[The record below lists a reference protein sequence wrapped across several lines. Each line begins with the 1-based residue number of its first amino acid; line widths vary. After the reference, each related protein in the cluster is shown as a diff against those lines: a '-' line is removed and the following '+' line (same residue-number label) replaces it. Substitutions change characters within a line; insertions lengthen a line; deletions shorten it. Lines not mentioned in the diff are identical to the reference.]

1 MSESRPRREIA
12 ELVLKYQQLTPLEV
26 NSYNEENTKNVFIQ
40 PLFEAL
46 GWDFHDIH
54 EVTAEHPT
62 GSRRRVDYAF
72 RINGVSRFYVEAKP
86 LRDTLDAHPEWLR
99 RAVSYAYNKGIPWV
113 VLTNFKDLWL
123 LPGDVEDP
131 QPRSF
136 VRIRADDFHSDFERL
151 MWLSKDSV
159 TSGRL
164 ETEAAKFN
172 LLPTR
177 IPIEQRLYDQ
187 LRQWRE
193 RLFNDIHT
201 YNPQIPFETVDE
213 VIQKLLNRLIFIR
226 TCEDRLIEDRKLLSL
241 ARQSQANQ
249 LRWGLLAELRSV
261 FAEYDRDYDSDL
273 FTMHLLDTPPDR
285 IRMDPETLQDVV
297 FGLYEV
303 PGGLAEYDFAEI
315 DADILGAV
323 YEQYLGHIAQA
334 ARDRARQ
341 TPQIRLDLGMA
352 QDITV
357 ELAAPKRRRKE
368 QGIYYTPSWV
378 VDYIVG
384 ETVGRFIDEH
394 HQAPEAIH
402 EVRILDMSCGS
413 GSFLIRAYDELLRWH
428 ATAHDRD
435 ESAIDPAE
443 RTVILRN
450 GIYGV
455 DLDQQAVEISR
466 LNLLLR
472 SLAARGLLPSL
483 TENIKRDNALIDGS
497 EEDLLPFFGDA
508 WEGRRPFDWEYEF
521 KDAMDS
527 SGFDI
532 IIGNPPYVR
541 IQSQDRA
548 EANYYRKSYESAYGS
563 FDLYVLFMERAL
575 QLLKPGGRLGFITS
589 GKFLKSSYG
598 KKLQELLLREAT
610 VERILDLSD
619 LQVFEDATTYPMV
632 MVFRKGSDGASE
644 FDYVAVSSG
653 VGGGVDTPDLTK
665 ATITLA
671 AQDVLDTGIWPPLS
685 VDERHIAK
693 KLLDMSHTL
702 GDISTNIFTG
712 LQTSADS
719 VYHLE
724 QLARTSDETV
734 KAHSRSLD
742 SEVELETAI
751 LKPLLSGKHVDRFAV
766 QPDRQLLLFPYRVV
780 DETAELIPA
789 NEFAERYPLCWDYL
803 ESNREPLE
811 GRERG
816 KMRHDKWYAYGRHQ
830 SLALHDR
837 RKLAI
842 PRLVGRL
849 EVFFD
854 SEGRYYL
861 DNVDVGGVLLKDTSE
876 ESYLYV
882 SGVLNSTLI
891 NWYFQRLSAPFR
903 GGYRTANRQFIQP
916 LPIHV
921 IETSSE
927 RQLHD
932 AIVTKVRRMMELH
945 DRLDSLKGLVT
956 SERDDLMRE
965 IDRVDSD
972 IDDLV
977 YELYGLTASER
988 RLTVSG
994 G

>member
-1 MSESRPRREIA
+1 MSESIILGEIA

-62 GSRRRVDYAF
+62 GSRRRVDFAF

-86 LRDTLDAHPEWLR
+86 LRDRLDAHPEWLS

-123 LPGDVEDP
+123 LPGDAEDP
-131 QPRSF
+131 FHQGF

-151 MWLSKDSV
+151 TWLSKDSV

-187 LRQWRE
+187 LREWRE
-193 RLFNDIHT
+193 RLFNNIHH
-201 YNPQIPFETVDE
+201 YNPKIPLQTVDE

-249 LRWGLLAELRSV
+249 LRRGLLAELRSV
-261 FAEYDRDYDSDL
+261 FADYDKDYNSDL

-285 IRMDPETLQDVV
+285 IQVDQETLQDVV
-297 FGLYEV
+297 LGLYEV

-323 YEQYLGHIAQA
+323 YEQYLGHVAQA
-334 ARDRARQ
+334 ARDRSRQ
-341 TPQIRLDLGMA
+341 IPQMRLDLGMA
-352 QDITV
+352 EDITV
-357 ELAAPKRRRKE
+357 ELAAPKRRRKQ
-368 QGIYYTPSWV
+368 QGIYYTPTWV
-378 VDYIVG
+378 VDYIVR

-394 HQAPEAIH
+394 REAPEAIH
-402 EVRILDMSCGS
+402 EVQILDMSCGS

-435 ESAIDPAE
+435 ESAIDPTE

-450 GIYGV
+450 SIYGV
-455 DLDQQAVEISR
+455 DLDQQAVEIAR

-472 SLAARGLLPSL
+472 SLAVRGLLPSL
-483 TENIKRDNALIDGS
+483 ADNIKRGNALIDGS
-497 EEDLLPFFGDA
+497 EDDLRRFFKDA
-508 WEGRRPFDWEYEF
+508 WEQKRPFDWTCEF
-521 KDAMDS
+521 KNAMDGG
-527 SGFDI
+527 GFDI
-532 IIGNPPYVR
+532 VIGNPPYVR

-548 EANYYRKSYESAYGS
+548 EADYYRKRYESAYGS
-563 FDLYVLFMERAL
+563 FDIYVLFMERAI

-589 GKFLKSSYG
+589 GKFLKSTYG
-598 KKLQELLLREAT
+598 KKLQKLLLREAT

-619 LQVFEDATTYPMV
+619 LQVFADATTYPMV
-632 MVFRKGSDGASE
+632 MVFRKGRDLTSE
-644 FDYVAVSSG
+644 FDYVAASAGSSG
-653 VGGGVDTPDLTK
+653 RLDKPDSDK
-665 ATITLA
+665 ATITTA
-671 AQDVLDTGIWPPLS
+671 AQDVLDKGIWPPLS
-685 VDERHIAK
+685 VDERPIAK
-693 KLLDMSHTL
+693 KLLDMSSTL
-702 GDISTNIFTG
+702 GDISTNIFQG
-712 LQTSADS
+712 LVTSADS

-734 KAHSRSLD
+734 KAHSRSLA
-742 SEVELETAI
+742 SEVELEAAL
-751 LKPLLSGKHVDRFAV
+751 LKPLLSGKHIDRFTV
-766 QPDRQLLLFPYRVV
+766 QPERQLLLFPYHVA
-780 DETAELIPA
+780 DDTAELIPA
-789 NEFAERYPLCWDYL
+789 DEFAEQYPLCWDYL
-803 ESNREPLE
+803 ESNRDFLE
-811 GRERG
+811 GRESG
-816 KMRHDKWYAYGRHQ
+816 KMRHDNWYAYVYPKN
-830 SLALHDR
+830 LALHDR

-842 PRLVGRL
+842 PRLVDRL

-861 DNVDVGGVLLKDTSE
+861 DNVDVGGVLLRDTSE
-876 ESYLYV
+876 ESYLYA

-916 LPIHV
+916 LPIRV
-921 IETSSE
+921 IDTSSE
-927 RQLHD
+927 RQLHN
-932 AIVTKVRRMMELH
+932 AIVSKVRRMIELH
-945 DRLDSLKGLVT
+945 GHLDPVRNFAT
-956 SERDDLMRE
+956 SERDGPDARH
-965 IDRVDSD
+965 
-972 IDDLV
+972 
-977 YELYGLTASER
+977 
-988 RLTVSG
+988 
-994 G
+994 

>member
-1 MSESRPRREIA
+1 MSENRTLEEVA
-12 ELVLKYQQLTPLEV
+12 ELVLKYQQLSPADV

-86 LRDTLDAHPEWLR
+86 LRDRLDAHPEWLK

-113 VLTNFKDLWL
+113 ILTNFKDLWL

-131 QPRSF
+131 RTRSF
-136 VRIRADDFHSDFERL
+136 VRIRADDFLSDFERL
-151 MWLSKDSV
+151 TWLSKDSV
-159 TSGRL
+159 ESGRL

-187 LRQWRE
+187 LREWRE
-193 RLFNDIHT
+193 RLFNNIHL
-201 YNPQIPFETVDE
+201 YNPKIPLETVDE

-241 ARQSQANQ
+241 ARQSQANN
-249 LRWGLLAELRSV
+249 LPRGLLAELRSV
-261 FAEYDRDYDSDL
+261 FADYDKDYDSDL
-273 FTMHLLDTPPDR
+273 FTMHLLDTPPDQ
-285 IRMDPETLQDVV
+285 IQVDPETLQDVIL
-297 FGLYEV
+297 GLYEV

-323 YEQYLGHIAQA
+323 YEQYLGYVAQA

-341 TPQIRLDLGMA
+341 TPQMRLGLGMSE
-352 QDITV
+352 DITV

-368 QGIYYTPSWV
+368 QGIYYTPTWV
-378 VDYIVG
+378 VDYIVR

-394 HQAPEAIH
+394 RDAPDAIH
-402 EVRILDMSCGS
+402 EVRILDISCGS

-428 ATAHDRD
+428 AIAHDRD

-443 RTVILRN
+443 RKVILRN

-455 DLDQQAVEISR
+455 DLDQQAVEIAR

-483 TENIKRDNALIDGS
+483 ADNVKRGNALIDGS
-497 EEDLLPFFGDA
+497 EEDLLPFFGDV
-508 WEGRRPFDWEYEF
+508 WEQKRPFDWTYEF
-521 KDAMDS
+521 KNAMDS
-527 SGFDI
+527 GGFDI
-532 IIGNPPYVR
+532 VIGNPPYVR

-563 FDLYVLFMERAL
+563 FDMYVLFMERAL

-589 GKFLKSSYG
+589 GKFLKSTYG
-598 KKLQELLLREAT
+598 KKLQKLLLREAT

-619 LQVFEDATTYPMV
+619 LQVFRDATTYPLV
-632 MVFRKGSDGASE
+632 MVFRKGSDSASE
-644 FDYVAVSSG
+644 FDYVSVSTGSDSG
-653 VGGGVDTPDLTK
+653 VDKPDPDK
-665 ATITLA
+665 ATVISA
-671 AQDVLDTGIWPPLS
+671 AQDVLDKGIWPPLS
-685 VDERHIAK
+685 ADERHIAK
-693 KLLDMSHTL
+693 KLLDVSNTL

-712 LQTSADS
+712 LQTSADR

-724 QLARTSDETV
+724 QLARTSAKTV

-742 SEVELETAI
+742 TEVELEAAI
-751 LKPLLSGKHVDRFAV
+751 LKPLLSGKHVDRFTV
-766 QPDRQLLLFPYRVV
+766 QPDRQLLLFPYHVV
-780 DETAELIPA
+780 DEIAELIA
-789 NEFAERYPLCWDYL
+789 ADDFAQRYPLCWKYL
-803 ESNREPLE
+803 VSNRELLE

-816 KMRHDKWYAYGRHQ
+816 KMRHDKWYAYVYPKN
-830 SLALHDR
+830 LALHDR

-842 PRLVGRL
+842 PRLVDRL

-854 SEGRYYL
+854 SEGSYYL
-861 DNVDVGGVLLKDTSE
+861 DNVDVGGVLLKDSSE

-882 SGVLNSTLI
+882 LGVLNSSLI

-903 GGYRTANRQFIQP
+903 GGYRTANRQFIEP
-916 LPIHV
+916 LPIRGV
-921 IETSSE
+921 DTSSE

-932 AIVTKVRRMMELH
+932 AIVTKARRMIALH
-945 DRLDSLKGLVT
+945 ERLDPLRSLVT
-956 SERDDLMRE
+956 SERDDLKRE
-965 IDRVDSD
+965 MDRVDRD

-977 YELYGLTASER
+977 YELYGLTSSER